1 MRAFALLAAVV
12 AVFSMT
18 AAPVDAREHR
28 TKKRGEVVVKVKP
41 RSYLDAGTSV
51 LPGTYQGYSLGQT
64 PHRAFDSYSPT
75 GSAEQR
81 LLPGRYGL

>member
-1 MRAFALLAAVV
+1 MNKFALLATI
-12 AVFSMT
+12 T
-18 AAPVDAREHR
+18 AALALTAIPAEARSHKA
-28 TKKRGEVVVKVKP
+28 KKRGEVVVKVKP

-81 LLPGRYGL
+81 LLPGRFGL

>member
-1 MRAFALLAAVV
+1 MRTFALLTAVTAAFALISIPAE
-12 AVFSMT
+12 
-18 AAPVDAREHR
+18 ARSHKA
-28 TKKRGEVVVKVKP
+28 KKRGELVVKVKP

-64 PHRAFDSYSPT
+64 PYRAFDSYSPT

-81 LLPGRYGL
+81 LLPGRLGL

>member
-1 MRAFALLAAVV
+1 MRTIALFAALTAAFALISV
-12 AVFSMT
+12 T
-18 AAPVDAREHR
+18 AEARTHKA
-28 TKKRGEVVVKVKP
+28 KKRGEVVVKVKP

-81 LLPGRYGL
+81 LLPGRFGL